1 MAEQPSLTKSSDHR
15 GDDQGGAHDGDESD
29 ETTLDLIGYDPDPL
43 GERLSELTARMA
55 DAATPEEAMA
65 TAREVLALYHRISEL
80 TPVALQELADLFT
93 GVGSCL
99 AEVSWQLA
107 LGPAEQAVA
116 MYRDLVRTGFRPPP
130 DLSNS
135 LSKLLVFLSE
145 MSTCVPDDL
154 IPTGDHHS
162 ARVGSSVGW

>member
-1 MAEQPSLTKSSDHR
+1 MAEYPSLRTISNDQ
-15 GDDQGGAHDGDESD
+15 DDAHDSD
-29 ETTLDLIGYDPDPL
+29 EGEDTTLDLIGYDPDPL

-65 TAREVLALYHRISEL
+65 AAREVLAVYHRISEL
-80 TPVALQELADLFT
+80 TPAALQDLAGLLT
-93 GVGSCL
+93 GVGTCL

-116 MYRDLVRTGFRPPP
+116 MYRDLVRAGFRPPA
-130 DLSNS
+130 DLSNA

-145 MSTCVPDDL
+145 MSTCVPGELLWTDA
-154 IPTGDHHS
+154 HHR
-162 ARVGSSVGW
+162 ARVGSSAGR

>member
-1 MAEQPSLTKSSDHR
+1 MADQPSLITIS
-15 GDDQGGAHDGDESD
+15 DDQDDDRDDAYDEGE

-43 GERLSELTARMA
+43 GERLNELITRMA

-65 TAREVLALYHRISEL
+65 AAREVLALYHRISEL
-80 TPVALQELADLFT
+80 TPTVLQELAGLFT
-93 GVGSCL
+93 GVGTCL

-116 MYRDLVRTGFRPPP
+116 LYRDLFRSGFRPPA

-145 MSTCVPDDL
+145 MSTCVPSEL
-154 IPTGDHHS
+154 VRTGDRRDT
-162 ARVGSSVGW
+162 RVGSSAGR